1 MAYQAK
7 LGDQTYTI
15 DVQEFGEHK
24 YKIVID
30 DEEHL
35 IDGRQLT
42 GHMYSLL
49 VENQSFTV
57 DVAEK
62 DDEYTVAY
70 EGKSFRVH
78 VLDERKTRRGGA
90 EAGLGGAEE
99 KDVRSMMP
107 GKVVELLVNEG
118 DQVEKDQS
126 VIVIEAMKME
136 NEIRAAVAGTV
147 QAIHVEAGQ
156 AVESGQ
162 LLMELEEA

>member
-1 MAYQAK
+1 MAYKAK

-15 DVQEFGEHK
+15 DVQELGEHK

-70 EGKSFRVH
+70 EGKSFRVD
-78 VLDERKTRRGGA
+78 VLDERKARRGGA

-107 GKVVELLVNEG
+107 GKVVELLVNVG

-136 NEIRAAVAGTV
+136 TEVRAPKAGTIGEV
-147 QAIHVEAGQ
+147 FIKVGD
-156 AVESGQ
+156 AVSPDDEM
-162 LLMELEEA
+162 LTIA

>member
-1 MAYQAK
+1 MAYKAK

-15 DVQEFGEHK
+15 DVQELGEDK
-24 YKIVID
+24 YKIMID

-62 DDEYTVAY
+62 DDEYTVVY
-70 EGKSFRVH
+70 KGKSFRVH
-78 VLDERKTRRGGA
+78 VLDERKARRGGS

-118 DQVEKDQS
+118 DQVVKDQS

-147 QAIHVEAGQ
+147 KAISVEAGQ

-162 LLMELEEA
+162 LLIELEEG